1 MPRIEVP
8 EELMPSEELKV
19 EAKVIDESY
28 KKLYDELLK
37 MPGEYRPTDIIDLI
51 ASVKTGH
58 ISLMIGARLTDYDK
72 KTLHGLIE
80 RYVAGIVF
88 NG

>member
-1 MPRIEVP
+1 MSRIEVP
-8 EELMPSEELKV
+8 EELLPSDELRV
-19 EAKVIDESY
+19 EAEAIDESY
-28 KKLYDELLK
+28 KKLYEELLK

-51 ASVKTGH
+51 ASVRTGH
-58 ISLMIGARLTDYDK
+58 ISLMIGAKLTDYDK
-72 KTLHGLIE
+72 KILHGLIE

>member
-8 EELMPSEELKV
+8 EELMPSKELQA
-19 EAKVIDESY
+19 EAEVVDESY

-51 ASVKTGH
+51 ASVRTGH
-58 ISLMIGARLTDYDK
+58 ISLMIGAKLTDYDK

>member
-8 EELMPSEELKV
+8 EELLPGEELQV
-19 EAKVIDESY
+19 EAKAIDESY

-51 ASVKTGH
+51 ASVRVGH
-58 ISLMIGARLTDYDK
+58 VSLMIGAKLTDYDK
-72 KTLHGLIE
+72 KVLHGLIE